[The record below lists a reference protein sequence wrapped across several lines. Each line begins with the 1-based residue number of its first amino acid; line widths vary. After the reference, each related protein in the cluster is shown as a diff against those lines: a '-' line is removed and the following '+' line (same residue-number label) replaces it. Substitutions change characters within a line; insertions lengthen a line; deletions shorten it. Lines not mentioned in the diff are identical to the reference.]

1 MSKSELERNDNENL
15 AEISR
20 QLKKEHNQLRVRKF
34 LHNKLALS
42 GGIITLLVIGCAVF
56 APLLTSYDPLDMV
69 VTDRLLAPSAD
80 HIFGTDTFGRDLFSR
95 VLYGAR
101 VSIGVGFSCSILTMI
116 LGTAVGLYASYYR
129 WLDNLLMRV
138 CEGLKAI
145 PATLLA
151 IALMAV
157 LGASTRNVIISLV
170 VVSIPDIA
178 RISRSAALLTKEQ
191 TYIEAMYALGAKPG
205 RIIWRNMLP
214 NVVSPVIV
222 QGTYIF
228 ATAII
233 VEAALSFLGVGVPA
247 PAPSWG
253 NILSEGKTVIYN
265 SWWMIVFPG
274 VSMAMT
280 VLGLNM
286 FGDGIRDLIDPMTH

>member
-1 MSKSELERNDNENL
+1 MDIK
-15 AEISR
+15 
-20 QLKKEHNQLRVRKF
+20 KF
-34 LHNKLALS
+34 LHNKMAVI
-42 GGIITLLVIGCAVF
+42 GGIITIIMVLSAIF
-56 APLLTSYDPLDMV
+56 APMLTSYGPLDMV
-69 VTDRLLAPSAD
+69 ISDRLKAPSAA

-101 VSIGVGFSCSILTMI
+101 VSIGVGFSVSILTMI
-116 LGTAVGLYASYYR
+116 LGMTVGLYASYYK

-151 IALMAV
+151 IALMAM
-157 LGASTRNVIISLV
+157 LGASTKNVIISLV
-170 VVSIPDIA
+170 IVSIPDIA
-178 RISRSAALLTKEQ
+178 RISRSSALLTKEQ
-191 TYIEAMYALGAKPG
+191 TYIEAMYALGAKPN
-205 RIIWRNMLP
+205 RIIWKNIMP
-214 NVVSPVIV
+214 NVISPVIV
-222 QGTYIF
+222 QTTYIF
-228 ATAII
+228 ASAII

-247 PAPSWG
+247 PEPSWG

-274 VSMAMT
+274 IYMALT

-286 FGDGIRDLIDPMTH
+286 FGDGVRDLMDPTSH